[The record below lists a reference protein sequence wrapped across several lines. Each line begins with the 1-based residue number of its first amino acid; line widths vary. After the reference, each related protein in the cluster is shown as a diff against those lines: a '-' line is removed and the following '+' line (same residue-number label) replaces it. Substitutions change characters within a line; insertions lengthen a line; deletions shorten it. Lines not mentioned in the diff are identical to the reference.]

1 MVGLY
6 HLTLKVAVEMS
17 VLGNE
22 HSVPTLF
29 IRVSNPQARI
39 PTRYNTLGWWFTIF
53 LALCSRPWHERL
65 RVWLTE
71 LDEIFDA
78 YYYESCVLCI
88 M

>member
-6 HLTLKVAVEMS
+6 QLTLKVAVEMS
-17 VLGNE
+17 MLGNGL
-22 HSVPTLF
+22 SVPALF
-29 IRVSNPQARI
+29 IRVSNPRARI
-39 PTRYNTLGWWFTIF
+39 PTRHNTLGWWFTIF
-53 LALCSRPWHERL
+53 LELCSRPWHERF

-71 LDEIFDA
+71 LDKIFDA